1 MKHTIVVICLAFV
14 ATFAQAQRVGLEANR
29 VLFQGYGSTAITP
42 ELNTVGLSYS
52 RKIISLL
59 GIHVAAS
66 LNYGDSKIFGTPVT
80 NHGFTETISQFG
92 ANARVEW
99 RPLYGFIVHPIVAY
113 SFGFAQMQKSISNGT
128 TDLVKTANY
137 LPSGLVLG
145 VGAKLFGIRFDFT
158 SQLIKSGNI
167 SLPVYSS
174 DNADINKAYANTKIP
189 LSLRNYTLRVS
200 FPINTKEKQ
209 IVGKMKN

>member
-1 MKHTIVVICLAFV
+1 MKNIIVVICLAFV
-14 ATFAQAQRVGLEANR
+14 ATFAHAQRVGLEANR
-29 VLFQGYGSTAITP
+29 ALFQGYGSTAITP

-66 LNYGDSKIFGTPVT
+66 LNYGDSKIFGTLVT

-99 RPLYGFIVHPIVAY
+99 RPLYGFIVHPIVGY
-113 SFGFAQMQKSISNGT
+113 SFGYSQVQKSVSNGT
-128 TDLVKTANY
+128 SDLVKNATY
-137 LPSGLVLG
+137 YPSGLVLG
-145 VGAKLFGIRFDFT
+145 VGAKLFGIRFDLT
-158 SQLIKSGNI
+158 SSLIKNGNI

-174 DNADINKAYANTKIP
+174 DNTDINKAYTDTAIP

-209 IVGKMKN
+209 IVGKMRN